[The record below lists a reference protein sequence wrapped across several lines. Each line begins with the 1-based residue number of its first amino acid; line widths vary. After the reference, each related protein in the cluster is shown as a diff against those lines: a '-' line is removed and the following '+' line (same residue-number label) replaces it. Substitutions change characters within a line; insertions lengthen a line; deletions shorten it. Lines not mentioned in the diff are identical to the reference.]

1 MLKRKK
7 VLAVLLAATTCLGML
22 VGCGGSSSG
31 GGQASGGG
39 ADAASGPDTYSMI
52 DNFDVTTLDYIYNNK
67 SSNGDYT
74 CNFIEG
80 LLTQDSHGTL
90 VAGMASD

>member
-31 GGQASGGG
+31 GQTGGQASGGG
-39 ADAASGPDTYSMI
+39 AETAGPDTYSMI
-52 DNFDVTTLDYIYNNK
+52 DNFDVTTLDYIYNNSGQSRHSGSRYGK
-67 SSNGDYT
+67 
-74 CNFIEG
+74 
-80 LLTQDSHGTL
+80 
-90 VAGMASD
+90 

>member
-31 GGQASGGG
+31 GGQASG
-39 ADAASGPDTYSMI
+39 PDTFSMI
-52 DNFDVTTLDYIYNNK
+52 DSFDVTTLDYVYNNR

-74 CNFIEG
+74 SNFIEG
-80 LLTQDSHGTL
+80 LLT
-90 VAGMASD
+90 VADLLK